1 MENVLVLRDE
11 IPLLGAYVAP
21 RTPIEQT
28 LAEIFCKALNM
39 DKVSISDD
47 FEDLGGNSLIAVSI
61 YVDIEKTFDIV
72 LPIGA
77 IAHSPTIVQLTRTIE
92 ELVTGRGAD

>member
-1 MENVLVLRDE
+1 MGNVPVLRDE

-21 RTPIEQT
+21 RTPIERT
-28 LAEIFCKALNM
+28 LAEIFCKALSM

-61 YVDIEKTFDIV
+61 YADIEKTFDV
-72 LPIGA
+72 ALPTA
-77 IAHSPTIVQLTRTIE
+77 SIAHSPTIAQLARTIE
-92 ELVTGRGAD
+92 KLVAGRGAD